1 MMMQE
6 IQRILCP
13 VDFSETSIRALA
25 YAERLA
31 SGTKS
36 ELILLHSFEIPAS
49 LTYADID
56 TPSDPG
62 IRTQL
67 EALPLRFA
75 DSRATRVLH
84 AGPAG
89 EVICW
94 LAEQRACDL
103 IVMGTHGRTGLT
115 HLFLGSVAEY
125 VMRHARCPV
134 VTVRDRPANEPP
146 LAEPLVLPPK
156 APRYL

>member
-1 MMMQE
+1 MTQP

-13 VDFSETSIRALA
+13 VDFSEASTKALG
-25 YAERLA
+25 YAQRLA
-31 SGTKS
+31 GVAGT
-36 ELILLHSFEIPAS
+36 ELVLLHAFDVPAS
-49 LTYADID
+49 LTYADIAN
-56 TPSDPG
+56 PSDPA
-62 IRTQL
+62 IRTQF
-67 EALPLRFA
+67 EALPLQAAGVRV
-75 DSRATRVLH
+75 TRVLH

-94 LAEQRACDL
+94 LAEQRGCDL
-103 IVMGTHGRTGLT
+103 IVMGTHGRSGLT
-115 HLFLGSVAEY
+115 HLLLGGVAEY

-146 LAEPLVLPPK
+146 LSEPLVLPPK